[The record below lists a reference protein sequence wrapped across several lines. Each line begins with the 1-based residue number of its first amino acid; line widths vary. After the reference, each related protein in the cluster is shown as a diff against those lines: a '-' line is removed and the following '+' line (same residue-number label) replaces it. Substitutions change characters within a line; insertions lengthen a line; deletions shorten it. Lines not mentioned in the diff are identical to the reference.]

1 MRRSSAA
8 SGWADCSTSSTGPPH
23 EPDRLLAHDE
33 AALDADKGVP
43 LAVKLAGTI
52 GFQKDGK
59 RFTLKVSVDS
69 AVSGVGT
76 VTPIT
81 APAAEGARASHSG
94 LVGD

>member
-1 MRRSSAA
+1 V
-8 SGWADCSTSSTGPPH
+8 
-23 EPDRLLAHDE
+23 
-33 AALDADKGVP
+33 LDADKGVP

-59 RFTLKVSVDS
+59 RFTLEVSVDS